1 MDLYFDHNEKV
12 KELKRLVD
20 EACEKIKSGKIT
32 LGEAKKEAALVRLKA
47 EKFIPFEMDK
57 FDLIYGAR
65 FERLIEQYLLP
76 KLKEDSSK

>member
-1 MDLYFDHNEKV
+1 MDMYFDSDEKV
-12 KELKRLVD
+12 EELKRLVD

-47 EKFIPFEMDK
+47 GKLIPYEMNK

-76 KLKEDSSK
+76 KQKEDSSK

>member
-1 MDLYFDHNEKV
+1 MDTYFDDDEKL

-20 EACEKIKSGKIT
+20 EACEKIKNGRIT
-32 LGEAKKEAALVRLKA
+32 LGEAKKEAALVRMKA
-47 EKFIPFEMDK
+47 EKIIPFEMDK

-76 KLKEDSSK
+76 KQKEDTSK